1 MSRNGGTISSTLR
14 GGGRCPDRR
23 GDRTKGKLSRPL
35 FHVDLDSSGD
45 FSVTVTLL
53 DRLSPPSLLA
63 RRVAVA
69 SSWIASIV
77 GFVSNQRNGWFRKI
91 RRGRDVSSNNN
102 SNNNKAREG
111 KSPTRRRIESGEGRV
126 PRPFH
131 GLV

>member
-1 MSRNGGTISSTLR
+1 MSRNGGTISSTVR
-14 GGGRCPDRR
+14 GGGRRPDRR
-23 GDRTKGKLSRPL
+23 GDRTKGELSRPL

-69 SSWIASIV
+69 SSWIV